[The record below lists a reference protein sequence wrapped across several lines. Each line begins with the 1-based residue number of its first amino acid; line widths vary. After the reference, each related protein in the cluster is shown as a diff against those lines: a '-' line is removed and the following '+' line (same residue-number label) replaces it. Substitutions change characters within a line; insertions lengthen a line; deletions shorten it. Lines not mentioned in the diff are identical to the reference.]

1 MYFSNDDYDGDTVEE
16 NEDVVNILEE
26 SELDMEDIEDKE
38 KMKKIGMDCIIEEYI
53 RLRIVNW
60 LTHREK
66 NLSDPVI
73 DYDDF
78 FLILITPLLHIS
90 IQRKEKGVGRKLF
103 KKLL

>member
-1 MYFSNDDYDGDTVEE
+1 MFFSNDDYDGDTVEE

-38 KMKKIGMDCIIEEYI
+38 KMKKIGMDCIIEEYGWELSI
-53 RLRIVNW
+53 GS
-60 LTHREK
+60 HREK
-66 NLSDPVI
+66 YLSDLVM
-73 DYDDF
+73 DHDDF